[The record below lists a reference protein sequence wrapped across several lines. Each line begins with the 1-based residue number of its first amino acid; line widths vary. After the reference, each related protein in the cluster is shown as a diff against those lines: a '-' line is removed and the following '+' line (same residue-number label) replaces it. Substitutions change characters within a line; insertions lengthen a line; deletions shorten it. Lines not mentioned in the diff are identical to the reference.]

1 MVSPFPILII
11 PNIKN
16 IVNELNFIYNIKKQN
31 KGSDKMKIG
40 FLGPKGTFSY
50 EACCQYGIGNEFI
63 EYKTIKETIL
73 GLENDEVSEVIVPI
87 ENSLQGGVTET
98 IDTLIEN
105 NNIHIKKEI
114 ILKISHNLM
123 ANSNY
128 TFEEIKEVYSHPQ
141 ALAQCRNY
149 IQNNLKNASIHQ
161 VSSTAL
167 AAKEIKNKDYCAC
180 IANKACVS
188 EYELVLLDKEIQ
200 DNDLNQTKFWVLSK
214 EENKLGDKMSII
226 FSTKNKPGALY
237 KILGLFNEYDIN
249 LTKIESR
256 PAKTVL
262 GEYIFLVDIEVS
274 SKIYEAIEILKEECS
289 YLKILGRY

>member
-1 MVSPFPILII
+1 
-11 PNIKN
+11 
-16 IVNELNFIYNIKKQN
+16 
-31 KGSDKMKIG
+31 MKIG

-50 EACCQYGIGNEFI
+50 EACNQYGIGNEFI
-63 EYKTIKETIL
+63 EYKTIKDTIL
-73 GLENDEVSEVIVPI
+73 GLKNGEVSEVIVPI
-87 ENSLQGGVTET
+87 ENSIQGGVTET

-105 NNIHIKKEI
+105 DNIHIKKEI

-128 TFEEIKEVYSHPQ
+128 SLNEIKELYSHPQ

-149 IQNNLKNASIHQ
+149 IQNNLKNANIHP
-161 VSSTAL
+161 VSSTAI

-180 IANKACVS
+180 IANKSCVQ
-188 EYELVLLDKEIQ
+188 EYDLTLLDENIQ
-200 DNDLNQTKFWVLSK
+200 DNNLNQTKFWVLSK
-214 EENKLGDKMSII
+214 EDNIQGNKMSMI

-237 KILGLFNEYDIN
+237 KILGLFNKFDIN

-262 GEYIFLVDIEVS
+262 GEYIFLVDVEVS
-274 SKIYEAIEILKEECS
+274 KKINEVVEILQEECS

>member
-1 MVSPFPILII
+1 
-11 PNIKN
+11 
-16 IVNELNFIYNIKKQN
+16 
-31 KGSDKMKIG
+31 MKIG

-50 EACCQYGIGNEFI
+50 EACNQYGIENEFI
-63 EYKTIKETIL
+63 EYKTIKDTIL
-73 GLENDEVSEVIVPI
+73 GLKNNEVSEVIVPI
-87 ENSLQGGVTET
+87 ENSIQGGVTET

-105 NNIHIKKEI
+105 DNIHIKKEI

-123 ANSNY
+123 ANKNY
-128 TFEEIKEVYSHPQ
+128 SLDEIKEIYSHPQ

-149 IQNNLKNASIHQ
+149 IQKNLINANIHP
-161 VSSTAL
+161 VSSTAI

-180 IANKACVS
+180 IANKSCTK
-188 EYELVLLDKEIQ
+188 EYELTLLDENIQ
-200 DNDLNQTKFWVLSK
+200 DNNLNQTKFWVLSK
-214 EENKLGDKMSII
+214 EENKVGDKMSII

-237 KILGLFNEYDIN
+237 KVLGLFNEYDIN

-274 SKIYEAIEILKEECS
+274 SKIYSAIEILKEECS

>member
-1 MVSPFPILII
+1 
-11 PNIKN
+11 
-16 IVNELNFIYNIKKQN
+16 
-31 KGSDKMKIG
+31 MKIG

-50 EACCQYGIGNEFI
+50 EACNQYGMENEFV
-63 EYKTIKETIL
+63 EYKTIKDTIL
-73 GLENDEVSEVIVPI
+73 GLENNEVSEVIVPI
-87 ENSLQGGVTET
+87 ENSIQGGVTET

-105 NNIHIKKEI
+105 DNIHIKKEI

-123 ANSNY
+123 ANSKY
-128 TFEEIKEVYSHPQ
+128 TLNEIKEVYSHPQ

-149 IQNNLKNASIHQ
+149 IQNNLKNANIHP
-161 VSSTAL
+161 VSSTAI

-180 IANKACVS
+180 IANKSCLK
-188 EYELVLLDKEIQ
+188 EYELILLDENIQ
-200 DNDLNQTKFWVLSK
+200 DNNLNQTKFWVLSK
-214 EENKLGDKMSII
+214 VENKIGEKMSMI

-262 GEYIFLVDIEVS
+262 GEYIFLVDVEVS
-274 SKIYEAIEILKEECS
+274 KKIYDAIEILKSECS